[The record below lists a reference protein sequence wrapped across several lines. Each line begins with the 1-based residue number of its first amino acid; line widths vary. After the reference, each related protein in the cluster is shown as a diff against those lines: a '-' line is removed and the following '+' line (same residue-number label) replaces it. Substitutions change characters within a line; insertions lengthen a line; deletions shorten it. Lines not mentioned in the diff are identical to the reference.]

1 MSTIICQ
8 IILSSFLWICFELG
22 WCRVTAKL
30 ATDLLSSESYFGSLK
45 SGCFGVRPKDE
56 RSSLGLLITVWRY
69 VFVADFEALSCQ
81 VTRKFIRCSNAETC
95 TISAIKYTAC
105 YKLAV
110 LVSRHSVFHFC
121 CIFPVRALG

>member
-56 RSSLGLLITVWRY
+56 RSSLGLLITVWRL
-69 VFVADFEALSCQ
+69 AQ
-81 VTRKFIRCSNAETC
+81 WR
-95 TISAIKYTAC
+95 ISEHKT
-105 YKLAV
+105 V
-110 LVSRHSVFHFC
+110 NT
-121 CIFPVRALG
+121 